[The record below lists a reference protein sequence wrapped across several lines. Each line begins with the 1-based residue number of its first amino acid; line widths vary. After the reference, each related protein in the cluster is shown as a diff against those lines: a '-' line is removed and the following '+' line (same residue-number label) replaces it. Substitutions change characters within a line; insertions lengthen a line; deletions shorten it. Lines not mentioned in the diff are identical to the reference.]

1 VERPKFFSTERNIP
15 ARSIEPWLVGLDP
28 RRATTRGPMM
38 NSRLFAAS
46 ALSTAIG
53 LALAMQASPVQS
65 QGMQNPP
72 PIVKQNMERMQKSY
86 LEKCYGINA
95 VSKNDC
101 AEGAH
106 SCAGQATQARDL
118 KSFVL
123 LPAGDCSKIAGGNLK
138 SA

>member
-1 VERPKFFSTERNIP
+1 
-15 ARSIEPWLVGLDP
+15 
-28 RRATTRGPMM
+28 M
-38 NSRLFAAS
+38 NRQLLAAS

-53 LALAMQASPVQS
+53 LAMAMQAQPSQA

-95 VSKNDC
+95 AAKNDC

-118 KSFVL
+118 KSFVM
-123 LPAGDCSKIAGGNLK
+123 LPAGDCGKIAGGK
-138 SA
+138 TTAS

>member
-1 VERPKFFSTERNIP
+1 
-15 ARSIEPWLVGLDP
+15 
-28 RRATTRGPMM
+28 M
-38 NSRLFAAS
+38 NRRLFAAS

-53 LALAMQASPVQS
+53 LAMAMQAQPTSA

-72 PIVKQNMERMQKSY
+72 QIVKDNMAKMQQQH

-95 VSKNDC
+95 KNDC

-106 SCAGQATQARDL
+106 SCAGQATQARDT

-123 LPAGDCSKIAGGNLK
+123 LPAGDCTKIQGGSPK
-138 SA
+138 AT

>member
-1 VERPKFFSTERNIP
+1 
-15 ARSIEPWLVGLDP
+15 
-28 RRATTRGPMM
+28 M
-38 NSRLFAAS
+38 NRRLFAAS

-53 LALAMQASPVQS
+53 LAMAMQAQPTSA
-65 QGMQNPP
+65 QGANPP
-72 PIVKQNMERMQKSY
+72 QIVKDNMAKMQQQH

-95 VSKNDC
+95 AAKNDC

-106 SCAGQATQARDL
+106 SCAGQATQARDT

-123 LPAGDCSKIAGGNLK
+123 LPAGDCTKIQGGSLK